1 MPQPDPSKKINGL
14 KTYVDPSSQRLDT
27 RKQPWK
33 DKIVVKLPDDQMMCA
48 NGEVRLQKERDL
60 HVQMGG

>member
-1 MPQPDPSKKINGL
+1 M
-14 KTYVDPSSQRLDT
+14 KTYVDLNLQRLDT

-33 DKIVVKLPDDQMMCA
+33 ESIVVKLPDDRMMRV

-60 HVQMGG
+60 HVPMGG